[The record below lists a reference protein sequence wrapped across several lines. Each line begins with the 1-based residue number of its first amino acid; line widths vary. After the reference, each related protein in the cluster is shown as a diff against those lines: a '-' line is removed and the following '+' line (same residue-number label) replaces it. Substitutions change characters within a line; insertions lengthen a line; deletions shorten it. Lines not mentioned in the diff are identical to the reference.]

1 MVKKPTPDKLKTI
14 FEERMRKFVILPFF
28 DNGFKNKIVEQDSFE
43 KNQPWM
49 KIIYSALF
57 VFLILF
63 IASTA
68 SGLSNQPEET
78 VQQILRK
85 TDQLSDLH
93 SKSIAL
99 LLAQD
104 KTKIQSEKKPLYYF
118 GIPPY
123 QKGQSIDEIRNLYKP
138 MLKWLGDRVTC
149 RFHFIG
155 ANTYEEMI
163 KMVVEGKVHLAGLGP
178 APYVVAKQQNPN
190 IKLLLTEL
198 KWDKEKKNLTDAYH
212 GYILV
217 LKNRDDLKS
226 LWDLKG
232 KKFAFVNFHSTS
244 GYKYPIAM
252 MREKDINPDNFF
264 SKFYFLGSHPR
275 VTDAIV
281 AGSVDAGATW
291 DFNWSQAVKK
301 HGDVFKQ
308 IVMTPPIPN
317 LTIVA
322 HPSLPDHICIEIQ
335 NILPTIDP
343 SLLKGLPT
351 AGFVLRPDSFYEGM
365 RSLVE

>member
-1 MVKKPTPDKLKTI
+1 
-14 FEERMRKFVILPFF
+14 
-28 DNGFKNKIVEQDSFE
+28 
-43 KNQPWM
+43 M

-68 SGLSNQPEET
+68 CGLSNQPEET
-78 VQQILRK
+78 VPQILNNI
-85 TDQLSDLH
+85 DHPSDL
-93 SKSIAL
+93 STKPSTSL
-99 LLAQD
+99 LVQANAKIPAD
-104 KTKIQSEKKPLYYF
+104 KRPIYYF

-123 QKGQSIDEIRNLYKP
+123 QKGQSIDEIRDLYKP
-138 MLKWLGDRVTC
+138 MLKWIGNRLAC
-149 RFHFIG
+149 RFHFLG
-155 ANTYEEMI
+155 ADTYEEMI

-178 APYVVAKQQNPN
+178 VPYVAAKQQNPN

-198 KWDKEKKNLTDAYH
+198 RWDKEKKNLIDVYH

-217 LKNRDDLKS
+217 LKTREDLKS

-232 KKFAFVNFHSTS
+232 KKFAFVNHNSTC
-244 GYKYPIAM
+244 GYRYPIAM
-252 MREKDINPDNFF
+252 IREKGINPDNFF

-291 DFNWSQAVKK
+291 NFNWSRAVKK

-308 IVMTPPIPN
+308 IVKTPPVPN

-322 HPSLPDHICIEIQ
+322 HPSLPDHICLKIQ
-335 NILPTIDP
+335 KILPTIDP

-351 AGFVLRPDSFYEGM
+351 AGFVIRPDSFYEGI
-365 RSLVE
+365 RLLVK